1 MVEIAENSWVIP
13 ALGHEWGEWEVVT
26 PATETAEG
34 LEQRTC
40 ARCGEVETRAIP
52 AGVAYRY
59 IGSES
64 VSWTKGSDKD
74 LSFTFKRSIA
84 DETTFG
90 HFIGITVDG
99 EAVPEKDA
107 SGKVNYTAESGSLVL
122 KLQPSFLETLS
133 TGGHKVEAIFD
144 DGSATAAFAV
154 KPAPSKEKEQEEKE
168 QEEGSSDA
176 GDAVKRAEKAAAPK
190 TSGAASRL
198 AKTGDAVPAAAIAAT
213 GMVAALALALLLA
226 ARRRRA

>member
-1 MVEIAENSWVIP
+1 M
-13 ALGHEWGEWEVVT
+13 
-26 PATETAEG
+26 
-34 LEQRTC
+34 
-40 ARCGEVETRAIP
+40 
-52 AGVAYRY
+52 AYRY

-154 KPAPSKEKEQEEKE
+154 KPAPSKEKEQEE
-168 QEEGSSDA
+168 GSSDA